1 MRAKLVY
8 CPAMAHLSESI
19 EVDAAPEA
27 VYALVSDLP
36 RMGAWSP
43 ECTGVTWRGDVR
55 RPVEGARFVGHNRS
69 GRLRWSTFG
78 SIVVAEAGRRFAF
91 EVTFGPVKVARWEY
105 LFERAPSGC
114 TVTEEW
120 TDRRP
125 VPMRRLMDAAVG
137 SRERA
142 NRRGMQATLAALKAE
157 AEHQAQAV
165 SA

>member
-1 MRAKLVY
+1 
-8 CPAMAHLSESI
+8 MAHLSESI

-36 RMGAWSP
+36 KMGSWSP
-43 ECTGVTWRGDVR
+43 ECTGVTWRGDPR
-55 RPVEGARFVGHNRS
+55 QAVEGARFVGHNRS

-78 SIVVAEAGRRFAF
+78 SVVAAEPGHRLAF

-105 LFERAPSGC
+105 LFAATSSGC
-114 TVTEEW
+114 TVTEQW

-125 VPMRRLMDAAVG
+125 GPMRRVMDAAMG
-137 SRERA
+137 SREKA

-157 AEHQAQAV
+157 AERRAQ
-165 SA
+165 SARA

>member
-1 MRAKLVY
+1 
-8 CPAMAHLSESI
+8 MAALSESV

-36 RMGAWSP
+36 RMGSWSP

-55 RPVEGARFVGHNRS
+55 TPGVGARFVGHNRS

-78 SIVVAEAGRRFAF
+78 QIVAAEPGRRFAF
-91 EVTFGPVKVARWEY
+91 EVTLGPVKVARWEY
-105 LFERAPSGC
+105 VFEGNASGC
-114 TVTEEW
+114 TVTEQW

-125 VPMRRLMDAAVG
+125 APVRRMMDAAMG

-142 NRRGMQATLAALKAE
+142 NRRGMQKTLTALKAA
-157 AEHQAQAV
+157 AERQAEDA